1 MLWCEV
7 NVRRAGGWQ
16 WSRCLER
23 LMNYLGSLT
32 PSPLPS
38 QHPHKAIVLF
48 ANQNILA
55 DVRHTDVL
63 RNVSFGDLLPFD
75 PGSSCGVMLCN
86 GTQTQQRNSGSLSTS
101 VHKFVL
107 STIMKYNVFGCRGR
121 GGKTKRHK
129 STNQRK
135 CDKRLKLIVF
145 F

>member
-1 MLWCEV
+1 MV
-7 NVRRAGGWQ
+7 
-16 WSRCLER
+16 
-23 LMNYLGSLT
+23 
-32 PSPLPS
+32 PLPGAS
-38 QHPHKAIVLF
+38 YELPGVTHTFPASISASTQSNSFVCKP
-48 ANQNILA
+48 NILA

-121 GGKTKRHK
+121 GDKTKRHK

-135 CDKRLKLIVF
+135 CDNKISNSSYF
-145 F
+145 FDK